1 MARHVDTVVNQFLY
15 KHEHNVPS
23 FAGSISEMVVCG
35 LEVLWQLGTSVPP
48 AAVCSTLTAVTML
61 VKFPHH
67 NLFYFTPCWTYQKAT
82 QENSGFQSRPH
93 DPCWDIPL
101 PSSCTTMP

>member
-1 MARHVDTVVNQFLY
+1 MYKIYGIGKEGSALSGCQVVERGLSKMARHVDTVVNQFLY

-23 FAGSISEMVVCG
+23 CAGSISEMVVCG

-67 NLFYFTPCWTYQKAT
+67 NLFFFTLC
-82 QENSGFQSRPH
+82 
-93 DPCWDIPL
+93 
-101 PSSCTTMP
+101 